1 MNKKIIALAVSAATL
16 TVAMTASAEE
26 GKLTVGSGF
35 NYSSG
40 DYGSTATTRIRS
52 VPFDLG
58 YERGLWTFK
67 LSVPYVDISGPANVI
82 PGVGR
87 VKNNNLNLRGS
98 VGGIGIG
105 AGGAGGSAGSQS
117 SGNARGMGDVVT
129 SAAYNLYNDN
139 ASQFGVDV
147 SGRIKFATADE
158 NKGLGTGE
166 NDYGVGVDVYKK
178 LDRITAFGGIGYTKM
193 GTSANIVLKN
203 VFNASAGASLKL
215 GEASA
220 LGLVLD
226 YRERVSDTSSPR
238 REATAFYS
246 FRPTKA
252 WKTQV
257 YLLKGFSDG
266 SPEYGAGM
274 SAAYAF

>member
-1 MNKKIIALAVSAATL
+1 MNKTIIALAVSTATL
-16 TVAMTASAEE
+16 AVAMTASADE

-40 DYGSTATTRIRS
+40 DYGTTTTTRIRS

-67 LSVPYVDISGPANVI
+67 LSVPYVDISGTANVI
-82 PGVGR
+82 PGIGR
-87 VKNNNLNLRGS
+87 VKNNNLNLR
-98 VGGIGIG
+98 
-105 AGGAGGSAGSQS
+105 GAGGSAGSQS
-117 SGNARGMGDVVT
+117 SGNARGLGDMVT
-129 SAAYNLYNDN
+129 SAAYNLYNDS

-147 SGRIKFATADE
+147 SGRIKFATADV

-178 LDRITAFGGIGYTKM
+178 LDRITAFGGVGYTKM
-193 GTSANIVLKN
+193 GTSANIDLKN
-203 VFNASAGASLKL
+203 VFNASAGASLKVS
-215 GEASA
+215 EASA
-220 LGLVLD
+220 VGLVVD
-226 YRERVSDTSSPR
+226 YRERVSNSSSPR
-238 REATAFYS
+238 REATVFYS
-246 FRPTKA
+246 FRPANA

-266 SPEYGAGM
+266 SPGYGAGV
-274 SAAYAF
+274 SANYAF